1 MSLLDWLYP
10 KRCPIC
16 LDALPPGKKLICGPC
31 RERVRRVE
39 SPTCMKCGKPLSDET
54 FEYCKNCE
62 SHMPPFVRGLS
73 WAEYSSKYIR
83 RMLTEVKYH
92 ENPQLLDYP
101 CLDFAEGIADGVL
114 DEKKVLYGLEK
125 LVANDPEKAEALVPV
140 PVHRSKLIERGYN
153 QAEEITKRLS
163 KHLGLPSDSALLIR
177 REKTRA
183 QKELTEIER
192 RNNLATAFFVP
203 PQHTAYQTVILVDDI
218 YTTGSTA
225 EACTRTLLNA
235 GISKVY
241 FLSLAI
247 GRDNRVSL

>member
-54 FEYCKNCE
+54 YEYCKNCE

-101 CLDFAEGIADGVL
+101 CLDFAERIRKTV
-114 DEKKVLYGLEK
+114 EEWQ
-125 LVANDPEKAEALVPV
+125 AEALVPV

>member
-16 LDALPPGKKLICGPC
+16 LDALPPGKKLICEPC

-54 FEYCKNCE
+54 YEYCKNCE

-101 CLDFAEGIADGVL
+101 CLDFAERIRKTV
-114 DEKKVLYGLEK
+114 EEWQ
-125 LVANDPEKAEALVPV
+125 AEALIPV

-163 KHLGLPSDSALLIR
+163 KHLGMPSDPTLLIR
-177 REKTRA
+177 REKTKA

-203 PQHTAYQTVILVDDI
+203 PQHKSYQTVILVDDI

-225 EACTRTLLNA
+225 EACTRALLNA